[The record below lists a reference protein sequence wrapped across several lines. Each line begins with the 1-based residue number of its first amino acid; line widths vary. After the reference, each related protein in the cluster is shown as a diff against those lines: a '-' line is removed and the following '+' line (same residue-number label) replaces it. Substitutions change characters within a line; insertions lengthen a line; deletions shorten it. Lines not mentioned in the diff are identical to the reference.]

1 MKFLSVLASSAQL
14 RVRSAANRVALAL
27 ASAFCA
33 AIGIAF
39 ATYAL
44 FRALE
49 AQYGVINASIGLS
62 AIYFILA
69 LILYLFSRRVG
80 LAPRVQSAFTQDAAS
95 AIGEADAL
103 KANMQSA
110 ASSQAAALALG
121 AEFAKQLTPLQLAM
135 LSALSGF
142 VAGRRL

>member
-1 MKFLSVLASSAQL
+1 MKFLSVLAASAQL
-14 RVRSAANRVALAL
+14 RVRSAANRLALAL
-27 ASAFCA
+27 ASAFCG
-33 AIGIAF
+33 AIGVAF

-44 FRALE
+44 FHALE
-49 AQYGVINASIGLS
+49 AQYGAINASIGLS

-69 LILYLFSRRVG
+69 LVLYLFSRRVG
-80 LAPRVQSAFTQDAAS
+80 LAPRVQSGLTAEATS
-95 AIGEADAL
+95 SIGEPDAL
-103 KANMQSA
+103 KASMQSA
-110 ASSQAAALALG
+110 SSSQAAALALG

>member
-1 MKFLSVLASSAQL
+1 MKFLSVLASNAQL
-14 RVRSAANRVALAL
+14 RVRSAANRLVLAL
-27 ASAFCA
+27 ASALCA
-33 AIGIAF
+33 AIGIGF

-44 FRALE
+44 FRALQ

-62 AIYFILA
+62 AIYLILA
-69 LILYLFSRRVG
+69 LILYLSSRRIE
-80 LAPRVQSAFTQDAAS
+80 LAPRAQSAFTPSAS
-95 AIGEADAL
+95 SSIGEADAL
-103 KANMQSA
+103 KASVQST